1 MDLGLCNKVQRLW
14 KRDSWNGARR
24 MIPVQKKA
32 DFEIDF
38 LTEEARNTDGKLISK
53 EDAIFIADWITRDY
67 S

>member
-1 MDLGLCNKVQRLW
+1 
-14 KRDSWNGARR
+14 
-24 MIPVQKKA
+24 MIPVQKKT

-67 S
+67 SSESGHPVRKGQDYF